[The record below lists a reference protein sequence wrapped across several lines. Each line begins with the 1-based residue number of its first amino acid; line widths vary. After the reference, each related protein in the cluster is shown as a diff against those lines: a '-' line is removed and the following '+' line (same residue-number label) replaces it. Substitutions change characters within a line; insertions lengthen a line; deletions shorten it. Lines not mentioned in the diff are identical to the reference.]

1 MISIERNENIDV
13 FDLVLKH
20 IEDKL
25 SFYYEYYNS
34 EYYELSD
41 QKDINIELNLTAGKI
56 DLLSIYSLNHMI
68 KKTSRIYLE
77 KQNDEPESSYTRIN
91 LLLIYVLKGKHK
103 NIKDFKKLI
112 LQSINN
118 SKQYYLLEN
127 SQNEYEEYIININ
140 KYSDIHNIDNNYWY
154 PSNILEPKDLIS
166 FLKKVKEELNT
177 RRENEIEFLYSNFL
191 EIIFQKNIYNNYFK
205 QKKDFKLFFNE
216 IADLL
221 HLFYEKNSNVVMENK
236 TSLLIYIEFLAALN
250 IDENKYFIDAFLRK
264 KKNPDLLLIMIKTFP
279 LDEKYDKFMD
289 FIKKTLKKENF
300 NKYYFSSRNRLV
312 VFDIYNLNYYQ
323 KQNYDFNTIVK
334 LEEYDTLLLYD
345 NDFVNKKIDI
355 YNSIINNSCYIS
367 KEEIRELKQQIKYFN
382 KQNKDNFIEIK

>member
-1 MISIERNENIDV
+1 
-13 FDLVLKH
+13 
-20 IEDKL
+20 
-25 SFYYEYYNS
+25 
-34 EYYELSD
+34 
-41 QKDINIELNLTAGKI
+41 
-56 DLLSIYSLNHMI
+56 
-68 KKTSRIYLE
+68 
-77 KQNDEPESSYTRIN
+77 
-91 LLLIYVLKGKHK
+91 
-103 NIKDFKKLI
+103 
-112 LQSINN
+112 
-118 SKQYYLLEN
+118 LLE
-127 SQNEYEEYIININ
+127 ELEDEYIIHIN
-140 KYSDIHNIDNNYWY
+140 KYIDIQNIDNNYWY
-154 PSNILEPKDLIS
+154 PSNVLEPKEFMS
-166 FLKKVKEELNT
+166 FFKKVKEELNT

>member
-1 MISIERNENIDV
+1 MISIEENKNKTIDI

-20 IEDKL
+20 IEDNI
-25 SFYYEYYNS
+25 SFYYEYYDS
-34 EYYELSD
+34 EYYSFND
-41 QKDINIELNLTAGKI
+41 QKDINIEFNLTAGKI
-56 DLLSIYSLNHMI
+56 DFISIYLSDNLI

-91 LLLIYVLKGKHK
+91 LLLIDILKGKHK
-103 NIKDFKKLI
+103 NINDFKNFI
-112 LQSINN
+112 LKSINN
-118 SKQYYLLEN
+118 SKQYYLLE
-127 SQNEYEEYIININ
+127 ELEDEYIININ
-140 KYSDIHNIDNNYWY
+140 KYIDIQNIDNNYWY
-154 PSNILEPKDLIS
+154 QSNVLEPKDLIS

-177 RRENEIEFLYSNFL
+177 RRENEIKILYSNFL

-205 QKKDFKLFFNE
+205 QKKDFKLFFSE

-250 IDENKYFIDAFLRK
+250 IDENKYFIDAFVKK

-279 LDEKYDKFMD
+279 LDEKYDKFID

-334 LEEYDTLLLYD
+334 LEEYNTLLLYD

-355 YNSIINNSCYIS
+355 YNSIINNSCYIP
-367 KEEIRELKQQIKYFN
+367 KEEIRELKQQIKYLK